1 MKLEP
6 RKSFRRPHFVNI
18 FLQLRRENI
27 AIRWAASETDSR
39 PADGFNNIYCKQI
52 PSQMH
57 KPATLRFY
65 QNIGGI
71 EKELA
76 SVQQQLT
83 MLNIFAVNKQQ
94 ALMTL
99 LRLQRLGVKEDEIYG
114 LSKILDL
121 SRLGKE

>member
-1 MKLEP
+1 
-6 RKSFRRPHFVNI
+6 
-18 FLQLRRENI
+18 
-27 AIRWAASETDSR
+27 
-39 PADGFNNIYCKQI
+39 
-52 PSQMH
+52 MH

-65 QNIGGI
+65 QNNGGI

-99 LRLQRLGVKEDEIYG
+99 SRLQRLGVKEDEIYG

>member
-1 MKLEP
+1 
-6 RKSFRRPHFVNI
+6 
-18 FLQLRRENI
+18 
-27 AIRWAASETDSR
+27 
-39 PADGFNNIYCKQI
+39 
-52 PSQMH
+52 MH
-57 KPATLRFY
+57 IPATLRFY

-83 MLNIFAVNKQQ
+83 MLSIFAVNKQQ

-121 SRLGKE
+121 SNLGKEREWTNNSSGNGNDNGTRRYPTTCLKAKVFCFSAK